1 MNEITRFLRKLSML
15 IRRKRFR
22 GDLDEEMAFHREQ
35 ATQEFVAGGMT
46 REDARYA
53 ALRRFGNAARVRERS
68 HEVVGFSFETVL
80 QDLRF
85 ALRQLR
91 KNPGFALTAIL
102 ILALGIGA
110 SVAIFAFVD
119 AALIKPLPY
128 ENPTRLVDVTESLA
142 LFPRANLSYQ
152 DYIDWKR
159 MNTVFDAFEVYTGT
173 GYGLSTPSGTEP
185 VPGERV
191 SAGFFRTLGI
201 NPILGRDFQPRDT
214 VVGAAPVEML
224 SYGTW
229 QRRFGGRPDV
239 VGQTVN
245 LSGVSRTIIGVL
257 PQEFQ
262 FALRDNAEFWEALQP
277 STECEKRRSCHDLNG
292 VGRLKDGVSVAM
304 ALANIQSIAQQLE
317 KQYPDSNRGQGAS
330 VMPLSDAIVGTIRPI
345 LLVLLG
351 GAGLLLFIAC
361 VNVSSLLLVRA
372 ESRRREVAVRS
383 ALGAS
388 RLRLSW
394 QFVIEGT
401 ALVVAGTA
409 VGLALAQAGMK
420 TLSGL
425 ISKDMMIGM
434 PYLRGLGLN
443 AHVLLFA
450 VVLAGMA
457 ALLFAIT
464 PILHFRF
471 SNMRDGLVE
480 GGRGSAGTLW
490 RRMGANLVVIEL
502 ATAMVLLSGAGLL
515 GKSLYKLLHIDLG
528 FQADH
533 LAMITVGLP
542 EAVYS
547 KDEQVVAF
555 ARQVVERVQSLP
567 GMQSVAIENVMPLS
581 CNCDTDWV
589 RFVGKPYNGIHN
601 EVNDR
606 EVSAALFTTLHVR
619 LKSGRFFT
627 DADDATRPK
636 VVMINESF
644 AKKYFP
650 GEDPIGKKIGDTEL
664 KPKSIREIVG
674 VVEDFKDA
682 GLDQEQIP
690 AEYEAYNQS
699 PDTYFSL
706 VVRTGQDEQTVL
718 PLLAATIHKVSLE
731 AAVEEGST
739 MTQRINDSQT
749 AYLHRSAAWLV
760 GGFAVL
766 ALVLGVVGLY
776 GVIAFSVSQRTREI
790 GVRMALGA
798 QRSSVYKLVLSEA
811 GRLIGLGLVVGLAGS
826 VGAAM
831 LMRSLLFGVQAWD
844 AGTLIAVSLVLGVS
858 AMLASY
864 FPARR
869 AASVNPTDALRAE

>member
-1 MNEITRFLRKLSML
+1 
-15 IRRKRFR
+15 
-22 GDLDEEMAFHREQ
+22 
-35 ATQEFVAGGMT
+35 
-46 REDARYA
+46 
-53 ALRRFGNAARVRERS
+53 
-68 HEVVGFSFETVL
+68 
-80 QDLRF
+80 
-85 ALRQLR
+85 
-91 KNPGFALTAIL
+91 
-102 ILALGIGA
+102 
-110 SVAIFAFVD
+110 VAIFAFVD

-128 ENPTRLVDVTESLA
+128 PDPTRLVDVTESLA

-159 MNTVFDAFEVYTGT
+159 MNTVFDSMEVYTGT
-173 GYGLSTPSGTEP
+173 GYGLSTSGGTEP

-201 NPILGRDFQPRDT
+201 APILGRDFQPGEA
-214 VVGAAPVEML
+214 VVGAAPVVML

-245 LSGVSRTIIGVL
+245 LSGVSRTIVGVL
-257 PQEFQ
+257 PREFQ

-277 STECEKRRSCHDLNG
+277 ATECEKRRSCHDLNG
-292 VGRLKDGVSVAM
+292 VGRLKDGVSAAM
-304 ALANIQSIAQQLE
+304 ALAEMQSIAEQLE
-317 KQYPDSNRGQGAS
+317 RRYPDSNRGQGAS
-330 VMPLSDAIVGTIRPI
+330 VIPLSEAIVGNIRPI

-372 ESRRREVAVRS
+372 ESRRREVAVRG

-394 QFVIEGT
+394 QFFTEGA
-401 ALVVAGTA
+401 ALAVAGTA
-409 VGLALAQAGMK
+409 LGMVLAQAGMQ
-420 TLSGL
+420 TLSAM

-434 PYLRGLGLN
+434 PYLKGLGLN
-443 AHVLLFA
+443 GHVLLFA
-450 VVLAGMA
+450 AVLAGTA

-502 ATAMVLLSGAGLL
+502 ATAVVLLSGAGLL
-515 GKSLYKLLHIDLG
+515 GKSLYKLLHIDIG

-533 LAMITVGLP
+533 LATINIGLP
-542 EAVYS
+542 EAVFS

-567 GMQSVAIENVMPLS
+567 GVQSVAIENVLPLS

-601 EVNDR
+601 EVNER
-606 EVSAALFTTLHVR
+606 EVSARLFTTLHAR
-619 LKSGRFFT
+619 LKSGRYFT
-627 DADDATRPK
+627 ESDDAAKPN
-636 VVMINESF
+636 VLMINDAF
-644 AKKYFP
+644 ARKYFP
-650 GEDPIGKKIGDTEL
+650 GENPIGAKIGDTEL

-682 GLDQEQIP
+682 GLDQEQLP
-690 AEYEAYNQS
+690 AEYEPFNQS

-706 VVRTGQDEQTVL
+706 IVRTNQDEQAVL
-718 PLLAATIHKVSLE
+718 PELAKAIHQISLE

-749 AYLHRSAAWLV
+749 AYIHRSAAYLV
-760 GGFAVL
+760 GGFAAL

-776 GVIAFSVSQRTREI
+776 GVIAYSVSQRTREI

-798 QRSSVYKLVLSEA
+798 QRSSVYQLVLSEA
-811 GRLIGLGLVVGLAGS
+811 GKLIVAGVAVGLAGS
-826 VGAAM
+826 VGSAM
-831 LMRSLLFGVQAWD
+831 LMGKLLFGVQAWD
-844 AGTLIAVSLVLGVS
+844 APTLIGVS
-858 AMLASY
+858 VVLAASALLASY

-869 AASVNPTDALRAE
+869 AASVNPTVALRAE